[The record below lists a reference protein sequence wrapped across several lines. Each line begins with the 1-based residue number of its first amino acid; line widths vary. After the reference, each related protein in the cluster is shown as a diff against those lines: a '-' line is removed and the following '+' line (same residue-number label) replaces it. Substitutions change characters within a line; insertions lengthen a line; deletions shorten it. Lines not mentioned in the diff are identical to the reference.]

1 MSAGISERPIT
12 GSQIRAIHVA
22 LSAKG
27 IEDADYRRLLAE
39 FGDGAE
45 SCKDLTR
52 RQASDLLARLGRPL
66 RNPPAGGRPK
76 APRAPAQ
83 PKFEGVAELA
93 TPLQRSL
100 IAELAAEVEWHPQG
114 GLESWCRASFGF
126 RRPATR
132 AQAAKAIEGLKA
144 VKRRQAR
151 GAGPEP
157 AA

>member
-12 GSQIRAIHVA
+12 ANQVRAIHVA

-39 FGDGAE
+39 VGDGAE
-45 SCKDLTR
+45 SCKGLTR

-66 RNPPAGGRPK
+66 RSPPAGGRPK
-76 APRAPAQ
+76 APRAPA
-83 PKFEGVAELA
+83 PPRAEGVARMA

-100 IAELAAEVEWHPQG
+100 IAELASEVEWHPEG
-114 GLESWCRASFGF
+114 GLEPWCQASFGF
-126 RRPATR
+126 RRPATQ
-132 AQAAKAIEGLKA
+132 AQAAKAIEGLKGI
-144 VKRRQAR
+144 KPRQAR
-151 GAGPEP
+151 AAGPEP